1 LELIKAQG
9 NTSESAKP
17 LLPATID
24 HMGPASLLLR
34 EQAKDAVR
42 SLVPHHIKYNELVR
56 EGVDPYV
63 LRSLYEDLD
72 QDFVSLKTIS
82 PAFGVQRLIE
92 VQKVASQSPQP
103 TKELPDT
110 SLRNMNHDQQQ
121 GAGTTRAST
130 SLTPANSES
139 DKQPQSTV
147 PNTSKASVLA
157 TLRSEKAPIAIP
169 SSNVA
174 IERKDRIAQLLAAK
188 TGKAIPPRPV
198 PEKRPDAPPEIA
210 NPHPAVLAT
219 ITLLSLPEKPPLPSL
234 EATAKTK
241 NKAQTE
247 LIRQKMEA
255 LKKEALA
262 KSQAQGMPKVDMPKF
277 TSISSASAS
286 ATPQYLVESRQLE
299 PAESAADSN
308 TNGVVPAIPGL
319 FMTNLADIGD
329 FSAADR
335 RSEPLQT
342 EKVDEPMSMNSTAS
356 SVSQEATT
364 DFDNN
369 FVQSPGRQ
377 MLPVRLPQK
386 RPLASDSF
394 DEAGPSAKRP
404 FGQKESYDKIE
415 IVLSEEESDGEV
427 EDVEMEL
434 DGESDDEK
442 PTTQE
447 GIVSALSTRE
457 STIRN
462 LPPLTDF
469 PSPNLTTH
477 STSVINTPTSTA
489 AQTPGR
495 EKDKEELWKAK
506 HQEIELM
513 RKKIAEMEERR
524 KAKQSVTHASS
535 PNAAGNAAM
544 PVIRTSF
551 ARPSQPSSPGLP
563 KPPPPIGANA
573 DIPREAIQSP
583 LLAPSRPEEL
593 PSTPSTPLYAIK
605 EPVKAEDLRQKLLR
619 RKATREGTPNAA
631 EIEIRRAQ
639 LAEKRANLAELKREA
654 ERREAEILEES
665 RLLEAQLH
673 AELNGEDAYEE
684 QSPNDDDNDEGN
696 SSASYQAP
704 SDAPQQ
710 NGDAPI
716 AHSEGFSAPT
726 TEQSSGIATSQC
738 SSPDQKPV
746 PQPSEEDSD
755 TRQLTADAL
764 TALNRTVDTYWEF
777 GKSLHTSRPTD
788 EPVDVVTAV
797 QHRNLSA
804 APIPETNSVEV
815 EIPPPIVENA
825 AADEAPLFQ
834 AAGYDLVDEDGSVSM
849 SDSASDDYEPA
860 DPDHMA
866 DDQPENDSEFYEPA
880 DVADPVAAPQLSALK
895 HDEVIEPANV
905 DQTVTRGASLSM
917 NPAYEELNDSMLIDD
932 AEDGMQLTEP
942 VIDSPQIIS
951 QTPQAEIGRTVRIRM
966 PTTRLF

>member
-1 LELIKAQG
+1 MELMETQG
-9 NTSESAKP
+9 NTSDSAKP
-17 LLPATID
+17 LLPAKAD
-24 HMGPASLLLR
+24 HMEPATLLLR

-42 SLVPHHIKYNELVR
+42 SLVPHNIKYIELIR

-72 QDFVSLKTIS
+72 QDFVLLKTAS
-82 PAFGVQRLIE
+82 PAFEVQRLVEIE
-92 VQKVASQSPQP
+92 KIASQSPQP
-103 TKELPDT
+103 TEELPDP
-110 SLRNMNHDQQQ
+110 SLRNMNHEQQQ
-121 GAGTTRAST
+121 GAGTIRAST
-130 SLTPANSES
+130 NLISANSES

-147 PNTSKASVLA
+147 PKSSKASVSA
-157 TLRSEKAPIAIP
+157 TLHSEKAPIAMP

-198 PEKRPDAPPEIA
+198 PERRPDAPAETPK
-210 NPHPAVLAT
+210 PHPALEAA
-219 ITLLSLPEKPPLPSL
+219 ITPLSLPAKPPLPSL
-234 EATAKTK
+234 EATAKPK

-255 LKKEALA
+255 LKKEALC
-262 KSQAQGMPKVDMPKF
+262 KSQAQGMSKVDMPKAA
-277 TSISSASAS
+277 SVPSSPAS
-286 ATPQYLVESRQLE
+286 ATPQYPVDSRKLG

-308 TNGVVPAIPGL
+308 SNGVVSAIPGL
-319 FMTNLADIGD
+319 FMTNLADVGD
-329 FSAADR
+329 FPSVDR
-335 RSEPLQT
+335 RSEPPQM
-342 EKVDEPMSMNSTAS
+342 EKVDEPMSVNSTAS

-364 DFDNN
+364 DFESN
-369 FVQSPGRQ
+369 FVQSPGGH

-434 DGESDDEK
+434 DGESDEEK
-442 PTTQE
+442 PTPQD
-447 GIVSALSTRE
+447 GIVSAVSVRG

-469 PSPNLTTH
+469 PSSNPTSY

-513 RKKIAEMEERR
+513 RKKITEMEERR
-524 KAKQSVTHASS
+524 KVKQSVTHASS
-535 PNAAGNAAM
+535 PKATGNAAT

-551 ARPSQPSSPGLP
+551 ARPSHPSSPGLP
-563 KPPPPIGANA
+563 KPPPPVGANA
-573 DIPREAIQSP
+573 DILREAVQSP
-583 LLAPSRPEEL
+583 VLAPSRPDEL
-593 PSTPSTPLYAIK
+593 PSTPSTPLHAIK
-605 EPVKAEDLRQKLLR
+605 EPVKAEDLRQRLLR

-673 AELNGEDAYEE
+673 AELNGEDAYGE
-684 QSPNDDDNDEGN
+684 QSPNSDDNAEDN
-696 SSASYQAP
+696 SIASHQAAA
-704 SDAPQQ
+704 DAPQQ

-716 AHSEGFSAPT
+716 AHGEGFPAHT
-726 TEQSSGIATSQC
+726 TEQSSSVCTSQC
-738 SSPDQKPV
+738 SSADQKTV
-746 PQPSEEDSD
+746 PQPSEENSNM
-755 TRQLTADAL
+755 RQLTADAL
-764 TALNRTVDTYWEF
+764 TSLNRTVDTYWEF
-777 GKSLHTSRPTD
+777 EKSLHTSRPAD
-788 EPVDVVTAV
+788 EPVDVVTALR
-797 QHRNLSA
+797 QRNLSA
-804 APIPETNSVEV
+804 APIPEANRVEV
-815 EIPPPIVENA
+815 ESLPPIVEDG
-825 AADEAPLFQ
+825 AADEAPVFQ
-834 AAGYDLVDEDGSVSM
+834 AADSDIVDEDGSVSM
-849 SDSASDDYEPA
+849 SDSASEDYEPA
-860 DPDHMA
+860 DPDRMG
-866 DDQPENDSEFYEPA
+866 DDQPENDSESYEPA
-880 DVADPVAAPQLSALK
+880 DVADPVDAPQLSASTQ
-895 HDEVIEPANV
+895 DEVIGPAQI
-905 DQTVTRGASLSM
+905 DQTVTRDASPSTK
-917 NPAYEELNDSMLIDD
+917 PAYEEFSDSMLIDD
-932 AEDGMQLTEP
+932 AEDGMQLTEA
-942 VIDSPQIIS
+942 VIDKPQIAS
-951 QTPQAEIGRTVRIRM
+951 QTRQADIGRTVCIRT
-966 PTTRLF
+966 PAACLC